1 MSISDEVRSC
11 VLCPLSAKL
20 DSGFKPLPGTGRVDA
35 KILVVYDKP
44 TYDDYLSQQYLTS
57 REGLLFDKML
67 AKCEL
72 SRKEVYITPLIKC
85 YAACATD
92 VTASVEKTCGDWLI
106 KQRAALKPLVIV
118 PCGRSSIA
126 KILARSKNNLKLDEV
141 TKKFITVGD
150 TMIICLPALFSLF
163 NVGNSTFNYHCDRLL
178 EGKKW
183 VSSHQINM
191 EKAVKS

>member
-85 YAACATD
+85 YAACAKD

-126 KILARSKNNLKLDEV
+126 KILARAKGGVKMDEV
-141 TKKFITVGD
+141 TKKIITVD
-150 TMIICLPALFSLF
+150 NTLIIPLPGL
-163 NVGNSTFNYHCDRLL
+163 NVILNGSASILNYHCDRLKY
-178 EGKKW
+178 GKDWLIKNN
-183 VSSHQINM
+183 QMNQ
-191 EKAVKS
+191 EKSV